1 MESGTKKSLLTHI
14 GKNNNKDEQ
23 PKNNNNQ
30 NNDKLKIITIIS
42 AIVVLCILVVYA
54 VICSYFKEHFLF
66 GTTVNGINVS
76 LKSVSQVEEIISE
89 ELLGYSITIV
99 ERDNNVEEIFGKDI
113 GISNTF
119 DDTLSEC
126 IKNQNSFGW
135 FISLFK
141 KQKIEI
147 GKLITYDKM
156 KYEDAVASL
165 KCLTDESRIVE
176 PTDAKISEYNNGRYE
191 IIPQVEG
198 STVNKDRLKEE
209 LDKAITSLSEEINID
224 EAGCYEEPLITS
236 DDEQLISVCDTL
248 NKYVGANIR
257 YTFDDKIEEVNGDM
271 ISEWINVDDEYNV
284 TLDETKIANYIQS
297 LASKYNTIFTSRNFK
312 TSYNQT
318 VKIAGGDYGWWLD
331 QITESANLKQSIL
344 NGEQITKEP
353 EYKQKAY
360 SHGDKDYGDTYVE
373 INITAQHLYFYVDG
387 KLIIES
393 DFVSGTLNNGHGTPS
408 GTYSITYKERN
419 ATLTGENY
427 STPVSYWMPFNM
439 DIGLHD
445 AGWRSKFGGFIYK
458 NNGSHGCINLPVD
471 VAKTIFEHIQKGD
484 PVFVYEL
491 AGTESKEALAE
502 ESAKPV
508 VNLIKSIGEVTLES
522 ETVILD
528 ARKKYDA
535 LSELAKGYV
544 SNIATLTNAEEQ
556 LKALKDSATQQVPPA
571 Q

>member
-1 MESGTKKSLLTHI
+1 MESGFKQKILTFI
-14 GKNNNKDEQ
+14 GKNNNNDNKKR
-23 PKNNNNQ
+23 PKT
-30 NNDKLKIITIIS
+30 DSKKLQIITIIA
-42 AIVVLCILVVYA
+42 AIALLFVLVIYA
-54 VICSYFKEHFLF
+54 VICAYFKDHFLF

-76 LKSVSQVEEIISE
+76 LKSVSQVEKMISD
-89 ELLGYSITIV
+89 ELLGYSIKIV
-99 ERDNNVEEIFGKDI
+99 ERDGYVEEIYGKDI
-113 GISNTF
+113 GIANTF

-126 IKNQNSFGW
+126 VSKQNSFGW
-135 FISLFK
+135 IVSLFK
-141 KQKIEI
+141 KQKIELD
-147 GKLITYDKM
+147 KLITYDKM
-156 KYEDAVASL
+156 KYEDAVAAL
-165 KCLTDESRIVE
+165 LCLTDESRIVE
-176 PTDAKISEYNNGRYE
+176 PTNASISEYTNGGYQ
-191 IIPQVEG
+191 IIKESNG
-198 STVNKDRLKEE
+198 STVNKDILKAE
-209 LDKAITSLSEEINID
+209 LDKAITSLSDEINI
-224 EAGCYEEPLITS
+224 EETGCYEEPTVKS
-236 DDEQLISVCDTL
+236 DDEALNTLCDTL
-248 NKYVGANIR
+248 NKYVSANIK
-257 YTFDDKIEEVNGDM
+257 YTFDNNIEEVNGDM
-271 ISEWINVDDEYNV
+271 ISTWLVVNDDYSV
-284 TLDETKIANYIQS
+284 TLNETEVANYIQS
-297 LASKYNTIFTSRNFK
+297 LASKYNTIFTNRNFK
-312 TSYNQT
+312 TSYDGKVVN
-318 VKIAGGDYGWWLD
+318 VKGGDYGWWLD
-331 QITESANLKQSIL
+331 QITEAANLKQHIL

-360 SHGDKDYGDTYVE
+360 SHGENDYGNTYVE

-471 VAKTIFEHIQKGD
+471 VAKTIFEHIEKGD

-508 VNLIKSIGEVTLES
+508 VNLIKTIGEVTLES
-522 ETVILD
+522 ETAIVN
-528 ARKKYDA
+528 ARKQYDA
-535 LSELAKGYV
+535 LSELAKKYV
-544 SNIATLTNAEEQ
+544 SNIETLKNAEEQ
-556 LKALKDSATQQVPPA
+556 LKALKESNEQSVPA